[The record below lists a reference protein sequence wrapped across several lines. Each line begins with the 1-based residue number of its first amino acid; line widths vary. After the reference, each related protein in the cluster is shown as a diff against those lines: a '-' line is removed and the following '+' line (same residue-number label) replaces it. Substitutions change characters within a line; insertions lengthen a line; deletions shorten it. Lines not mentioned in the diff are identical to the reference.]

1 MMGAR
6 FRASLRIVKQTI
18 SSIGDDELMTR
29 AAALAFYAALSF
41 APLLVL
47 SLWLVSSLDP
57 SLQARVLG
65 GLPDLVGERAAEAA
79 DLVVANASSRPGT
92 GTVAGLISLGVSLFA
107 ASAVFAQLQG
117 ALNRVW
123 NVQPQPKRAWL
134 GWLRSRAQAI
144 GMLLTLIVLLVI
156 SLTVSAV
163 IAYYLR
169 GDTLVWRLVEAGLS
183 FVVFVAVFAC
193 VFKALPDAIIH
204 WRDALIGAALTTGLF
219 VVGKF
224 VIGLYL
230 DKSEVGSAY
239 GPAAAVIVLLLWV
252 FYSGLILLLGA
263 ELTHAVAAE
272 RGTPIQ
278 PRPHAVLRSAAEAR
292 SADDRQ

>member
-1 MMGAR
+1 MGTR
-6 FRASLRIVKQTI
+6 FRASLRVVKQTV
-18 SSIGDDELMTR
+18 SGIGDDELMTR
-29 AAALAFYAALSF
+29 AAAVAFYAALSF

-57 SLQARVLG
+57 ALQARVLG
-65 GLPDLVGERAAEAA
+65 GLSDLVGERAAEAA
-79 DLVVANASSRPGT
+79 DLVLANASQRPGT
-92 GTVAGLISLGVSLFA
+92 GTIAGLISLGVSLFA
-107 ASAVFAQLQG
+107 ASAVFAQLQS

-123 NVQPQPKRAWL
+123 DVQPQPKRAWL

-144 GMLLTLIVLLVI
+144 GLLLTLIVLLVI
-156 SLTVSAV
+156 SLTVSGV

-169 GDTLVWRLVEAGLS
+169 GDTLVWRLIEAGLS
-183 FVVFVAVFAC
+183 FVIFVAVFAC
-193 VFKALPDAIIH
+193 VFKVLPDAIIN
-204 WRDALIGAALTTGLF
+204 WRDAMIGAALTTALF
-219 VVGKF
+219 VIGKF
-224 VIGLYL
+224 GIGLYL
-230 DKSEVGSAY
+230 DNTDVGSAY

-278 PRPHAVLRSAAEAR
+278 PRPHAVLRSNADAP
-292 SADDRQ
+292 SADGRE